1 MTKIIIKSTLLIL
14 VVLNPATSAGAQ
26 PVQDPTTTQSQKPLQ
41 VAEKNDYTT
50 LLERVKKSDTTVDFT
65 ELRMSFYHSR
75 QYNPDRPMMTYRP
88 LWGAVAQMN
97 YTEAIKIAESVLEGN
112 FVEVNAH
119 MVAQIAYQETGN
131 AERAQFHKYMT
142 EGLLNSIKSKGDGK
156 SIETAFH
163 VISINEEYALL
174 RSIGLR
180 PFQQSLQEVKGG
192 HFDTLKVVDP
202 LTNQQSVVYF
212 NVDLP
217 FNFRSNK

>member
-1 MTKIIIKSTLLIL
+1 MTKICIRSISFLLAVLLPAIFASAQQPQDTGST
-14 VVLNPATSAGAQ
+14 Q
-26 PVQDPTTTQSQKPLQ
+26 TQKIQQ
-41 VAEKNDYTT
+41 TAEKSDYNA
-50 LLERVKKSDTTVDFT
+50 LLERVKKSDSSVDFT
-65 ELRMSFYHSR
+65 ELRLSFYQSP

-131 AERAQFHKYMT
+131 AERAQFHQYMT

-180 PFQQSLQEVKGG
+180 PFEQSLLEDKGSQ
-192 HFDTLKVVDP
+192 FDALKVVDP
-202 LTNQQSVVYF
+202 LTNEQSVVYF

-217 FNFRSNK
+217 FKFRRKK

>member
-1 MTKIIIKSTLLIL
+1 MTKIFIKSTLLLLAIL
-14 VVLNPATSAGAQ
+14 LPATSAGAQ
-26 PVQDPTTTQSQKPLQ
+26 QAQEQNPTQLQKTQEVTAKS
-41 VAEKNDYTT
+41 DYTA
-50 LLERVKKSDTTVDFT
+50 LLERVKKSDSSVDFT
-65 ELRMSFYHSR
+65 ELRMSFYQSP
-75 QYNPDRPMMTYRP
+75 QYNPDRPMMTYRQ
-88 LWGAVAQMN
+88 LWGAVGQKS
-97 YTEAIKIAESVLEGN
+97 YTEAIKLAELVLEGN

-156 SIETAFH
+156 SIETAYQ

-180 PFQQSLQEVKGG
+180 PFEQSLLEDKGSQ
-192 HFDTLKVVDP
+192 FDALKVVDP
-202 LTNQQSVVYF
+202 LTHQQSVVYF

-217 FNFRSNK
+217 FKFRRKK